1 MAIKKDEASVR
12 VTIPAPDMRLA
23 QFRFIGSEPLACC
36 RFGAKARDRMIM
48 DQKAGRSAKSKKI
61 LDPKDFEALFREAQ
75 YRSDEG
81 WCGIHAA
88 CLRCAAISAC
98 RIVGFKMTLAKL
110 GLFVLAD
117 GRDREDGTPLL
128 RVYGPEPDMWIGV
141 VRNAN
146 GMPDMRP
153 RPRWKAGQW
162 ELRPRIRYDA
172 GMFSVSDVSNL
183 MLRVGLQ
190 VGIGEGRPDSRNSAG
205 LGYGLFDIAGAEGTL
220 EQAA

>member
-12 VTIPAPDMRLA
+12 VTIPAPDMREA
-23 QFRFIGSEPLACC
+23 QFRFVGSEPLACC
-36 RFGAKARDRMIM
+36 RFGAKARAKMIA
-48 DQKAGRSAKSKKI
+48 DQQAGRTAKSKI
-61 LDPKDFEALFREAQ
+61 IRDPKDFEALFREAQ

-110 GLFVLAD
+110 GLFVIAD
-117 GRDREDGTPLL
+117 GCDGLDGTPLL
-128 RVYGPEPDMWIGV
+128 RVYGPEPDLWISP

-146 GMPDMRP
+146 GDIDLRP

-172 GMFSVSDVSNL
+172 GMFTITDLSHL

-205 LGYGLFDIAGAEGTL
+205 LGYGLFDIVGAEGSL